1 MYRKSNPKRE
11 GKIDMAEFAKVGTQ
25 QIGFLVLGTILMIAV
40 PLVIAII
47 WTKKK
52 KERFTTVLVGA
63 ATFLLFAVI
72 LEKPLQ
78 AVLIA
83 PTQMGLEYTG
93 ISQFLN
99 ARPVLWAFIVGLFP
113 GVFEETGRLVAYKTV
128 LKNRKNRETSI
139 SHGIGHGG
147 FEVIFLM
154 GITYATY
161 IAYAVMINT
170 GTFGSVVDQVMIQAP
185 DQADELMTVASGIA
199 SFSFPNLCM
208 SIMERTFSV
217 LFHIGA
223 SIIVFYACKDKG
235 RLWLYPLAILIH
247 TAMDFI
253 AGLTTVGVWKL
264 PVWALE
270 GIIAIFGVLTFCGA
284 FFLLYKK
291 DVRNET
297 IS

>member
-199 SFSFPNLCM
+199 SFSFPNLCIG
-208 SIMERTFSV
+208 IMERIFAV

>member
-1 MYRKSNPKRE
+1 MYRKLNPKRE
-11 GKIDMAEFAKVGTQ
+11 EKIDMTEFAKVGTQ
-25 QIGFLVLGTILMIAV
+25 QIGLLALGAILMIV
-40 PLVIAII
+40 TPMVIAII

-78 AVLIA
+78 VLLIA
-83 PTQMGLEYTG
+83 PTQIGLADTG
-93 ISQFLN
+93 ISQFVN
-99 ARPVLWAFIVGLFP
+99 ARPILWAFIAGLFP

-128 LKNRKNRETSI
+128 LKKRNDRETSI

-147 FEVIFLM
+147 FEVMYLM
-154 GITYATY
+154 GVSYATY
-161 IAYAVMINT
+161 IVYAVMINS
-170 GTFGSVVDQVMIQAP
+170 GTFGTVVDQVMAQAP
-185 DQADELMTVASGIA
+185 DQADTLVVVANGIA
-199 SFSFPNLCM
+199 SFSFANLAL
-208 SIMERTFSV
+208 SIAERVFAV

-223 SIIVFYACKDKG
+223 SIIVFYACRDKG
-235 RLWLYPLAILIH
+235 RFWLYPLAILLH

-291 DVRNET
+291 DVIEEAL
-297 IS
+297 S

>member
-1 MYRKSNPKRE
+1 MT
-11 GKIDMAEFAKVGTQ
+11 EFAKVGTQ
-25 QIGFLVLGTILMIAV
+25 QIGLLALGTILMIAT
-40 PLVIAII
+40 PIVIAII

-78 AVLIA
+78 ALLIA
-83 PTQMGLEYTG
+83 PTQIGLADTG
-93 ISQFLN
+93 ISQFVN
-99 ARPVLWAFIVGLFP
+99 ARPILWAFIAGLFP

-128 LKNRKNRETSI
+128 LKKRNDRETSI

-147 FEVIFLM
+147 FEVMYLM
-154 GITYATY
+154 GVSYATY
-161 IAYAVMINT
+161 IVYAVMINS
-170 GTFGSVVDQVMIQAP
+170 GTFGTVVDQVMAQDP
-185 DQADELMTVASGIA
+185 DQADTLVVVANGIA
-199 SFSFPNLCM
+199 SFSFANLAL
-208 SIMERTFSV
+208 SIVERVFAV

-223 SIIVFYACKDKG
+223 SIIVFYACRDKG

-291 DVRNET
+291 DARNEM

>member
-1 MYRKSNPKRE
+1 MT
-11 GKIDMAEFAKVGTQ
+11 EFAKVGTQ
-25 QIGFLVLGTILMIAV
+25 QIGLLALGTILMIAT
-40 PLVIAII
+40 PIVIAII

-63 ATFLLFAVI
+63 ATFLLFAVV

-78 AVLIA
+78 ALLIA
-83 PTQMGLEYTG
+83 PTQIGLADTG
-93 ISQFLN
+93 ISQFVN
-99 ARPVLWAFIVGLFP
+99 ARPILWAFIAGLFP

-128 LKNRKNRETSI
+128 LKKRNDRETSI

-147 FEVIFLM
+147 FEVMYLM
-154 GITYATY
+154 GVSYATY
-161 IAYAVMINT
+161 IVYAVMINS
-170 GTFGSVVDQVMIQAP
+170 GTFGTVVDQVMAQAP
-185 DQADELMTVASGIA
+185 DQADTLVVVANGIA
-199 SFSFPNLCM
+199 SFSFANLAL
-208 SIMERTFSV
+208 SIVERVFAV

-223 SIIVFYACKDKG
+223 SIIVFYACRDKG

-291 DVRNET
+291 DARNET